1 MALQLRMD
9 RVTGEATNG
18 GSLDSKGR
26 FERMEEALLRIEI
39 KLDRKVDMREF
50 DRLEERLNIIETGAT
65 PYAKSLIAQF
75 ERAMSD
81 IESLKL
87 SGSSN
92 AQEAVKDVHGLE
104 ARVVTLEAA
113 TMTQAAVSQMNT
125 RTISNRR
132 WLIGM
137 TVTVSLGTIGILLD
151 IAARFLGHSG

>member
-1 MALQLRMD
+1 MD
-9 RVTGEATNG
+9 RVNGEGTNG

-26 FERMEEALLRIEI
+26 FERMEDALLRIET

-50 DRLEERLNIIETGAT
+50 DRLEERMNVIETGAT

-81 IESLKL
+81 IEQLKL
-87 SGSSN
+87 LGSTN
-92 AQEAVKDVHGLE
+92 AQEAVKGVHDIDS
-104 ARVVTLEAA
+104 RVSTLEAA
-113 TMTQAAVSQMNT
+113 TMTQTAIAAMNV

-137 TVTVSLGTIGILLD
+137 TVTVGLGTIGILLD
-151 IAARFLGHSG
+151 ITARFLGHGA

>member
-1 MALQLRMD
+1 MD
-9 RVTGEATNG
+9 RVTGESNG

-26 FERMEEALLRIEI
+26 FERMEEALLRIEL

-50 DRLEERLNIIETGAT
+50 DRLEERMNILETGAT

-75 ERAMSD
+75 ERAVSD

-87 SGSSN
+87 LGSAN
-92 AQEAVKDVHGLE
+92 AQEAIKDVHNLE

-113 TMTQAAVSQMNT
+113 TMTQEAVSQMNV

-137 TVTVSLGTIGILLD
+137 AVTVGLGTIGILID
-151 IAARFLGHSG
+151 IAARILKP

>member
-1 MALQLRMD
+1 VD
-9 RVTGEATNG
+9 RVNGEATNG

-26 FERMEEALLRIEI
+26 FERMEEALLRIEV

-75 ERAMSD
+75 ERAMGD
-81 IESLKL
+81 IEHLKL
-87 SGSSN
+87 LGSAN
-92 AQEAVKDVHGLE
+92 AQEAVKGVHDIDS
-104 ARVVTLEAA
+104 RVSTLEAA
-113 TMTQAAVSQMNT
+113 TMTQTAVAAMNS